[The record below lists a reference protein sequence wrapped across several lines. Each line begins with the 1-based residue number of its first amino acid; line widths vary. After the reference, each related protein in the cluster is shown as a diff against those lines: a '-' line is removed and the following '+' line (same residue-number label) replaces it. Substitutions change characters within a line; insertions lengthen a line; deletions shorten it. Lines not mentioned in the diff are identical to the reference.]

1 MFGQLSIDLPSLQ
14 GSVAFRNVRP
24 KGTSGIKEETSGLA
38 KV

>member
-24 KGTSGIKEETSGLA
+24 KGTSGINDETSGL
-38 KV
+38 VEV